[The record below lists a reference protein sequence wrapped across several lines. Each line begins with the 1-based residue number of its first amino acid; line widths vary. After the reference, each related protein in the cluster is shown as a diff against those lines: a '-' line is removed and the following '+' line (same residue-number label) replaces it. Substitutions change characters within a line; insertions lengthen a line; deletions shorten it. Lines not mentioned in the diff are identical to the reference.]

1 MSLPPLV
8 IYEAI
13 EEYRRH
19 FESMY
24 CRNKIFTFDQIRV
37 FFRKQKFGHVFYE
50 SKNRDGK
57 KDVFSLERAQR
68 INWIKFTLEHP
79 EALLFQ
85 GWDNKLRNHTPN
97 RRVSVVYEP
106 FVVVI
111 EITPKKI
118 TELTADFVTAY
129 VAENSIEK
137 IKNSPKWSIEL
148 LKKSR

>member
-1 MSLPPLV
+1 MVKMDFPPLV
-8 IYEAI
+8 HYKTT
-13 EEYRRH
+13 EEYKRH
-19 FESMY
+19 FESTY

-50 SKNRDGK
+50 SENHDGK
-57 KDVFSLERAQR
+57 KDIFSLERAQR

-85 GWDNKLRNHTPN
+85 GWNNKLRNYTPN

-111 EITPKKI
+111 EIMPKKI
-118 TELTADFVTAY
+118 PAITAEFITAY
-129 VAENSIEK
+129 VADNSIER

-148 LKKSR
+148 LY